1 VQTNKIDFIK
11 EEKQGGQKTGARV
24 IC

>member
-11 EEKQGGQKTGARV
+11 EEKQGGQRPGPG
-24 IC
+24 